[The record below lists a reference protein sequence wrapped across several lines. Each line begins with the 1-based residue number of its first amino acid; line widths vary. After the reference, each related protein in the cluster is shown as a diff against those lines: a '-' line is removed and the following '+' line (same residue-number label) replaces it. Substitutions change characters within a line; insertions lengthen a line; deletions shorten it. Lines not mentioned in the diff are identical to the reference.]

1 MWGDMDQCE
10 AVWKR
15 LLGAAPGL
23 SQSFTACNHLH
34 FQAYYLDLPLA
45 CELAA
50 TSPLILLPAVAGA
63 VGWDSLSA
71 PPMCKRRRGGGAGPS
86 VRVSRLSSA
95 YPVNGFV
102 IEVDASVA
110 VRGSD
115 GNAAVAGPAD
125 CVLAALASVVGG
137 ACERMQRANVPHNL
151 LVADCGRRVFLW
163 PQCFAERQAAG
174 QLPEVVVETGINPA
188 VFEIAGHL
196 LLKRREDYE
205 GGPGGEEAAAVELLR
220 HASLPEE
227 RFMAVARMCF
237 GAGGECGN

>member
-1 MWGDMDQCE
+1 
-10 AVWKR
+10 
-15 LLGAAPGL
+15 
-23 SQSFTACNHLH
+23 
-34 FQAYYLDLPLA
+34 
-45 CELAA
+45 
-50 TSPLILLPAVAGA
+50 
-63 VGWDSLSA
+63 
-71 PPMCKRRRGGGAGPS
+71 MCKRRRGGGSGPS
-86 VRVSRLSSA
+86 VRISRLSSA

-102 IEVDASVA
+102 IEIDAAIA
-110 VRGSD
+110 VRGD
-115 GNAAVAGPAD
+115 VNAAGAGPAD
-125 CVLAALASVVGG
+125 CVLAALAAVVGG

-174 QLPEVVVETGINPA
+174 QLPEAVAETGVNPA